1 MCKNTVADPVRFH
14 RAYYIYMEEKVGD
27 KKIPRKQLSKQVYKV
42 TQEGATEPPFT
53 GEYYKTK
60 DDGMYHCAVCD
71 APLFDSNTKF
81 DSHSGWPS
89 FYDPQGDST
98 VRLRKDDSHG
108 MTRTEVSCAKCSAH
122 LGHVFEDAPE
132 TPTGQRYCINSCSL
146 SLNKREENEKKNT

>member
-1 MCKNTVADPVRFH
+1 MR
-14 RAYYIYMEEKVGD
+14 EK
-27 KKIPRKQLSKQVYKV
+27 LSEQAYKV

-71 APLFDSNTKF
+71 APLFDSSTKF

-89 FYDPQGDST
+89 FYNPAGENTIRLKPDESQGM
-98 VRLRKDDSHG
+98 V
-108 MTRTEVSCAKCSAH
+108 RTECYVLKCGAH

-132 TPTGQRYCINSCSL
+132 TPTGQRYCINSCTL
-146 SLNKREENEKKNT
+146 SLDKREKDEKNS

>member
-1 MCKNTVADPVRFH
+1 
-14 RAYYIYMEEKVGD
+14 MEEAD
-27 KKIPRKQLSKQVYKV
+27 KGALREKLSEQAYKV

-71 APLFDSNTKF
+71 APLFDSSTKF

-89 FYDPQGDST
+89 FYDPAGKNT
-98 VRLRKDDSHG
+98 VRLKPDESQD
-108 MTRTEVSCAKCSAH
+108 MMRTEVLCAKCGAH

-132 TPTGQRYCINSCSL
+132 TPTGQRYCINSCTL
-146 SLNKREENEKKNT
+146 SLDKKEKDEKNA